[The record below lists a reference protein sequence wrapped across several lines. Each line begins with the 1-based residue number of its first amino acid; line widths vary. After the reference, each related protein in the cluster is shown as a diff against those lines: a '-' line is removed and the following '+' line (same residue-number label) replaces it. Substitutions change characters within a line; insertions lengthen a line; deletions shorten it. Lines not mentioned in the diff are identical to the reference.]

1 MDLETTYLGIRLKN
15 PLVASAS
22 PLSHTLDGVRRL
34 AEGGVA
40 AVVLHSLFE
49 EELEHEAERDARLA
63 EAGSESFA
71 ESLSYFP
78 EVPGA
83 DAGPHRYLSVLER
96 AAAALDVPVIASLN
110 GSTPAGWTSYARQMQ
125 DSGAAAIELNL
136 YASPPDLDTPGREV
150 EARHIEILG
159 LVKDA
164 VEVPVAVKMSAH
176 YSSVGE
182 MARRFVDAGASGL
195 VIFNRFLHP
204 DVDPD
209 ALAVVPGIGLSAP
222 SDARLPRTWIALL
235 RRRLEVSLAA
245 STGVE
250 DPRDV
255 VAYLLAGADV
265 VMSTSALLR
274 HGPEHAHFLVDG
286 LSAWMSQRGFD
297 RLGEFR
303 GLLAVPADVD
313 RSSSERSDYV
323 RAMRA
328 ANASAIGP
336 W

>member
-204 DVDPD
+204 DVDPGGV
-209 ALAVVPGIGLSAP
+209 AAVPSIGLSHP
-222 SDARLPRTWIALL
+222 LEGRLPRTWIALL
-235 RRRLEVSLAA
+235 RRHLDVDLAG

-250 DPRDV
+250 GPEDV
-255 VAYLLAGADV
+255 VRYLLAGADV
-265 VMSTSALLR
+265 VMTTSALLR
-274 HGPEHAHFLVDG
+274 HGPEHARTLVEG
-286 LSAWMSQRGFD
+286 LAKWMAGRGFE
-297 RLGEFR
+297 RLGELR
-303 GLLAVPADVD
+303 GLAAIPDGDDAAAH
-313 RSSSERSDYV
+313 ERGAYV
-323 RAMRA
+323 A
-328 ANASAIGP
+328 ALREANVNLQGP